1 MPGVVDRVVG
11 REVRAAGIPEYD
23 VDTSALRHSM
33 IASTARII
41 ACSNLL
47 PLLVVDREQRA

>member
-1 MPGVVDRVVG
+1 
-11 REVRAAGIPEYD
+11 
-23 VDTSALRHSM
+23 LRHSM

-47 PLLVVDREQRA
+47 PLNSALLTNGRV